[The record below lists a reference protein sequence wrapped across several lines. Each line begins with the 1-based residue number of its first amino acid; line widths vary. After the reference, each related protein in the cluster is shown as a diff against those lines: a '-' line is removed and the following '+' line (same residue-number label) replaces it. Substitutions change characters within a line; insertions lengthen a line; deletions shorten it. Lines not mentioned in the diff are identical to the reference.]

1 MIPYKNTSAASTE
14 KKERE
19 YTNNNQPTPAHM
31 LCARTEMR
39 EKHCSEWQR
48 AAPNRIGWSF
58 PVEVCSIA
66 SCIIPVADYVSLILC
81 VYQRNIAK
89 NTIPR
94 QFMLQMV
101 DQTSLCKMCCRFKF
115 DAQHGHNNLQ
125 KILSRPGNVMVS
137 NDNIPM
143 SCVQVAWD
151 HSHLLCLFRKMTVMV
166 HMDSAVPVKNYKRYQ
181 IL

>member
-1 MIPYKNTSAASTE
+1 MGIHKQQSTSPCAYVVWQNRNEGKTLFWMAEGSAKQNRMIFS
-14 KKERE
+14 
-19 YTNNNQPTPAHM
+19 
-31 LCARTEMR
+31 
-39 EKHCSEWQR
+39 
-48 AAPNRIGWSF
+48 
-58 PVEVCSIA
+58 VEVCSIA

-81 VYQRNIAK
+81 LYRRNIAK

-94 QFMLQMV
+94 QSMLWMV
-101 DQTSLCKMCCRFKF
+101 DQTSLRLMCCRFKF

-137 NDNIPM
+137 DDNIPL